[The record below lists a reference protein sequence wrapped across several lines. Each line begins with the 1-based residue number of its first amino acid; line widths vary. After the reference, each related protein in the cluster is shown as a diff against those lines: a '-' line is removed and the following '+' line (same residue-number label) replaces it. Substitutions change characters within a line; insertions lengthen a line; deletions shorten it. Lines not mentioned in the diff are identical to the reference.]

1 MKNNKYMETQEVKLY
16 SNSRLIHNV
25 NLLSGDEQLDEIF
38 INENGTI
45 TVQVLN
51 TVYKDDGSYD
61 IEVREY
67 HNITQISFK

>member
-1 MKNNKYMETQEVKLY
+1 MEAQEVKLY

-25 NLLSGDEQLDEIF
+25 NLLSGDEELDEIL
-38 INENGTI
+38 INENGTM

-51 TVYKDDGSYD
+51 TVYKADSSYD

>member
-1 MKNNKYMETQEVKLY
+1 METQEAILY

-25 NLLSGDEQLDEIF
+25 NLLSGDEELDEIL
-38 INENGTI
+38 INENGTM
-45 TVQVLN
+45 TVQVLT

>member
-1 MKNNKYMETQEVKLY
+1 METQEARLY

-25 NLLSGDEQLDEIF
+25 NLLSGDEELDEIL
-38 INENGTI
+38 INENGTM
-45 TVQVLN
+45 TVQVLT

-67 HNITQISFK
+67 QTITRISFK

>member
-1 MKNNKYMETQEVKLY
+1 METQEIKLY
-16 SNSRLIHNV
+16 SNNRLIHNV

-51 TVYKDDGSYD
+51 TVYKDDSNYD

>member
-1 MKNNKYMETQEVKLY
+1 METQEARLY

-25 NLLSGDEQLDEIF
+25 NLLSGDEELDEIL
-38 INENGTI
+38 INENGTM
-45 TVQVLN
+45 TVQVLT